1 LSLIELTVDDLRC
14 IERAELHLHPGHNLI
29 WGGNGSGKTS
39 LLESIFLLGR
49 GRSFRTRNSERLIRH
64 GRDRLVVFGR
74 TGGELGSGSS
84 RSGYIPNGALESTA
98 DLGGPAEGGI
108 SGYSGLATAV
118 GGPGSAAP
126 FPQALGVQVSR
137 ADGTIARISGATAR
151 SLTELTQAFP
161 VQVIDPGVH
170 KLVEEGGHR
179 RRRWMDWA
187 VFHVEHQFGDW
198 WLRYTRILKQRNA
211 ALRTQPAQV
220 SVWDAELVRVGELIA
235 GARRQFV
242 ESLLPY
248 WRESVLALSGL
259 EPELHYFKGW
269 AQDVTLAEA
278 LIASKARDESKRLTH
293 PGPHRADVIVRMNG
307 RPAREVLSRGQ
318 QKLVAVAMTLAQLN
332 LLQEATQT
340 TPTLLLDDPAAELD
354 GDHLR
359 RFIEQVMRL
368 RSQLV
373 LTSLHSESHLFGTP
387 NRVFHVE
394 QGRVQPV

>member
-14 IERAELHLHPGHNLI
+14 VERAELHLHPGHNLI

-74 TGGELGSGSS
+74 TGGGLGTGNSG
-84 RSGYIPNGALESTA
+84 SGYIPNGALESTA
-98 DLGGPAEGGI
+98 DLGGPAGEGI

-126 FPQALGVQVSR
+126 FSQALGVQVSR

-235 GARRQFV
+235 AARRQFV